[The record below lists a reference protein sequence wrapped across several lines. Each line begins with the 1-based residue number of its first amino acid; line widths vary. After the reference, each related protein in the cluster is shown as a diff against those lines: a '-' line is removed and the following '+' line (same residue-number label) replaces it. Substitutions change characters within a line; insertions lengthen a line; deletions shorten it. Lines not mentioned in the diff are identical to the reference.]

1 MGFDECWLVLNG
13 CWGLMEAGVNNMLG
27 LTVTFI
33 VIYTLNGVK
42 MDTGVKWKL
51 GSKRSWC

>member
-1 MGFDECWLVLNG
+1 
-13 CWGLMEAGVNNMLG
+13 MEAGVNNMLG

>member
-1 MGFDECWLVLNG
+1 MLANVG

-27 LTVTFI
+27 LTVTVI
-33 VIYTLNGVK
+33 VIYNLNGVK